1 MSYEAERWA
10 RAQVV
15 GNSTAKY
22 VLRELACCHNG
33 KTGLCCPSISTLC
46 KVLEIKK
53 DETVLKAI
61 THLEARGLLART
73 FERGDKG
80 NITRT
85 LYRFPT
91 FSKEEWLG
99 NALQKTEYGYSEI
112 QSTVLQKKEE
122 GTPENG
128 EGGSDFGGY
137 GCSEK
142 RSVTMNIEQVKEQVS
157 NNKESSLSRLDET
170 LPLFDGQPQAQKDEP
185 KQAKKTRTKKP
196 NTLAEKP
203 DDVDEQVWNDFL
215 TVRKAKRAPVTPTAV
230 EGIQRE
236 AQKAGISLNEAIK
249 VIVTRGWQGFSNNYG
264 WKTNSQPQRQT
275 NRPLSRERMALH
287 DDF

>member
-1 MSYEAERWA
+1 MKTLCEVMDS
-10 RAQVV
+10 
-15 GNSTAKY
+15 GIDDNSLFS
-22 VLRELACCHNG
+22 VLAALAHHKNN
-33 KTGLCCPSISTLC
+33 KTGDCFPSIPTIIRTSRLS
-46 KVLEIKK
+46 EN
-53 DETVLKAI
+53 TVVKSLKRLKALGYI
-61 THLEARGLLART
+61 SWTQEPGKKRFYQIHLGSLPKSAPPEKMPPFKSEPSTKLG
-73 FERGDKG
+73 GHPPQNCWD
-80 NITRT
+80 T
-85 LYRFPT
+85 LPK
-91 FSKEEWLG
+91 SG
-99 NALQKTEYGYSEI
+99 
-112 QSTVLQKKEE
+112 
-122 GTPENG
+122 GTPSPNLPPEPGSNQELNQ
-128 EGGSDFGGY
+128 EG
-137 GCSEK
+137 
-142 RSVTMNIEQVKEQVS
+142 NQ
-157 NNKESSLSRLDET
+157 ESSLSRLDET

-249 VIVTRGWQGFSNNYG
+249 VIVTRGWHGFSNNYG

>member
-1 MSYEAERWA
+1 MAYQDVDKVF
-10 RAQVV
+10 RAHI
-15 GNSTAKY
+15 GNPTAKH
-22 VLRELACCHNG
+22 VLLLLAWHKN
-33 KTGLCCPSISTLC
+33 KDTGLCCPSLETLA
-46 KVLEIKK
+46 KESELSKNTIRS
-53 DETVLKAI
+53 AI
-61 THLEARGLLART
+61 DFLVA
-73 FERGDKG
+73 
-80 NITRT
+80 N
-85 LYRFPT
+85 RFVSRIQHT
-91 FSKEEWLG
+91 SKNG
-99 NALQKTEYGYSEI
+99 RVTKTEYVLL
-112 QSTVLQKKEE
+112 QAALVSTPDISTADISTADISTADTTLYQPLIHDVSATDTTLYQPLIHNKE
-122 GTPENG
+122 
-128 EGGSDFGGY
+128 
-137 GCSEK
+137 
-142 RSVTMNIEQVKEQVS
+142 IEQVNEQES

-236 AQKAGISLNEAIK
+236 AQKAGISLNDAIK
-249 VIVTRGWQGFSNNYG
+249 LIVTRGWQAFNNGYS
-264 WKTNSQPQRQT
+264 WKTNSQSQRQA